1 VFEIVFLGTA
11 ASAPSI
17 QRGLSAQL
25 IIYKEYR
32 FLVDCGEGTQRQI
45 LKSGMGFRRLDR
57 ILLTHGH
64 LDHILGLAGL
74 VSTFA
79 RWDANDHL
87 EIWGGPRTLDR
98 IEALLFGVG
107 VVPRSLLT
115 DGHIELF
122 NVKPGVLL
130 EDDDFRLSAFQV
142 EHRGAD
148 AFGYCFEEKPR
159 RPFLNDLAEQLGV
172 PRGPERRDLVNGKE
186 VHLPDGRV
194 ITPDQVLGEVIP
206 GTKLCTTGDMSRT
219 WDVLESVQGADVL
232 VTEATYMH
240 HEVELARDFG
250 HITAREGAEMA
261 RDAQAQTLILTHL
274 SRRYRER
281 DVLAEA
287 QEIFPNTVIARDFD
301 HFMARKGQPL
311 EKAEAEIVN
320 GE

>member
-25 IIYKEYR
+25 VIYKEYR

-45 LKSGMGFRRLDR
+45 LRSGMGFRRLDR
-57 ILLTHGH
+57 VLLTHGH

-107 VVPRSLLT
+107 VVPRNLLAQ
-115 DGHIELF
+115 GHIELF
-122 NVKPGVLL
+122 NVKPGTLM
-130 EDDDFRLSAFQV
+130 DDDEFRLSAFEI

-148 AFGYCFEEKPR
+148 SFGYCFEEKPR
-159 RPFLNDLAEQLGV
+159 RPFLNDRAEALGV
-172 PRGPERRDLVNGKE
+172 PRGPERRDLVAGKPVTLPNGT
-186 VHLPDGRV
+186 V

-206 GTKLCTTGDMSRT
+206 GTKLCITGDTSTTRGIP
-219 WDVLESVQGADVL
+219 DAVQGADLL
-232 VTEATYMH
+232 VTEATYLH
-240 HEVELARDFG
+240 HEVDLARHFGHITSREAAELARDSG
-250 HITAREGAEMA
+250 V
-261 RDAQAQTLILTHL
+261 QNLVLTHL

-287 QEIFPNTVIARDFD
+287 QEIFPDTIIARDFD
-301 HFMARKGQPL
+301 HFHVKREVPL
-311 EKAEAEIVN
+311 ERAEVETKAED
-320 GE
+320 

>member
-1 VFEIVFLGTA
+1 MFEIVFLGTA

-25 IIYKEYR
+25 IIYKDYR

-45 LKSGMGFRRLDR
+45 LKSGLGFRRLER

-79 RWDANDHL
+79 RWDASDHL
-87 EIWGGPRTLDR
+87 EIWGGRRTLDR
-98 IEALLFGVG
+98 VEALLFGVG
-107 VVPRSLLT
+107 VVPRSVVN

-122 NVKPGVLL
+122 NVEPGIML

-148 AFGYCFEEKPR
+148 SFGYCFEEKPR
-159 RPFLNDLAEQLGV
+159 RPFLNELAEKLGV
-172 PRGPERRDLVNGKE
+172 PRGPERRDLVNGKP
-186 VHLPDGRV
+186 VQLADGRI
-194 ITPDQVLGEVIP
+194 ITPDQVLGDVIP
-206 GTKLCTTGDMSRT
+206 GTKVCITGDLSNTR
-219 WDVLESVQGADVL
+219 DLIAAVQDADLL
-232 VTEATYMH
+232 VTEATYLH
-240 HEVELARDFG
+240 HEVDLARDFG
-250 HITAREGAEMA
+250 HITAKEGAELA
-261 RDAQAQTLILTHL
+261 RAANAQTLMLTHL

-287 QEIFPNTVIARDFD
+287 QEVFPNALIARDFD
-301 HFMARKGQPL
+301 HYLVRRGHPIT
-311 EKAEAEIVN
+311 KAEIEVA